1 MNQIDDLAQLLDDD
15 LVEEY
20 LRENP
25 DFLAKRPHLLNQL
38 DVTQQ
43 KHGTVSLVQRQQ
55 RIMREKIV
63 TLEDEITSLM
73 AIASQNQRL
82 YQKFAGLFFELLNC
96 VDLHAINNTLN
107 QHFINELELSHVSFK
122 LFKNQSPESLYIN
135 RSELDNLLVQRLG
148 RGYHYFGRINQQEQQ
163 LLFNHPEPGSVA
175 LIALGSDGE
184 LGLLAISSDDPNHF
198 HPEMD
203 SLLLMQLTRLIASI
217 VKRLLAE

>member
-1 MNQIDDLAQLLDDD
+1 MNPIDDLAQLLDDG

-25 DFLAKRPHLLNQL
+25 NFLAKRPHLLKQL

-43 KHGTVSLVQRQQ
+43 EQGTVSLVQRQQ

-63 TLEDEITSLM
+63 SLEDEITSLM

-82 YQKFAGLFFELLNC
+82 YQKFATLFFELLNC
-96 VDLHAINNTLN
+96 TDLRGINDTLT
-107 QHFINELELSHVSFK
+107 QHFINELELTHVSFK
-122 LFKNQSPESLYIN
+122 LFKSQAPEALYIN

-203 SLLLMQLTRLIASI
+203 NLLLMQLTRLIASI

>member
-1 MNQIDDLAQLLDDD
+1 MNQIDDLAQLLDDG

-107 QHFINELELSHVSFK
+107 QHFINELELTHVSFK
-122 LFKNQSPESLYIN
+122 LFKNQAPEALYIN

-203 SLLLMQLTRLIASI
+203 NLLLMQLTRLIASI

>member
-1 MNQIDDLAQLLDDD
+1 MNQIDDLAQLLDDG

-43 KHGTVSLVQRQQ
+43 EHGTVSLVQRQQ

-82 YQKFAGLFFELLNC
+82 YQKFATLFFELLNC
-96 VDLHAINNTLN
+96 ADLHAINNTLN
-107 QHFINELELSHVSFK
+107 QHFINELELTHVSFK

-175 LIALGSDGE
+175 LIALGSGGE

-203 SLLLMQLTRLIASI
+203 NLLLMQLTRLIASI

>member
-1 MNQIDDLAQLLDDD
+1 MNQIDDLAQLLDDA

-107 QHFINELELSHVSFK
+107 QHFINELELTHVSFK
-122 LFKNQSPESLYIN
+122 LFKNQAPEALYIN

-203 SLLLMQLTRLIASI
+203 NLLLMQLTRLIANI

>member
-1 MNQIDDLAQLLDDD
+1 MNQIDDLAQLLDDG

>member
-107 QHFINELELSHVSFK
+107 QHFINELELTHVSFK
-122 LFKNQSPESLYIN
+122 LFKNQAPKSLYIN

-203 SLLLMQLTRLIASI
+203 NLLLMQLTRLIASI